1 MKKFPIV
8 LVVAAFVLF
17 LTACQKETIQP
28 SATITTVEKNITDF
42 NAVEVAGDFEVFIT
56 SGAATES
63 VTVEAN
69 ENLQEFITVEKEDNT
84 LEIKMKGNI
93 NINGNETTK
102 VYISTKEIIDYKVA
116 GDAVIQLENEMVT
129 NKVNIDLG
137 GDAQMNGGLSVQEM
151 VVTIGGDAQL
161 NLSGEVDAF
170 DLKIAGDGRVKD
182 YDLIC
187 NKLDAELAGDS
198 EVFITVIETINVTA
212 AGESILHFKGTG
224 EIRNQFTSGDAKII
238 KED

>member
-8 LVVAAFVLF
+8 LVVAAFMMLIIS
-17 LTACQKETIQP
+17 CQKETIQP

-42 NAVEVAGDFEVFIT
+42 SALEVAGDFEVFIT

-69 ENLQEFITVEKEDNT
+69 ENLQEFITIEKDGNT
-84 LEIKMKGNI
+84 LEIKMKSNI
-93 NINGNETTK
+93 NINGNETIR
-102 VYISTKEIIDYKVA
+102 VNINTKEIIDYKVA
-116 GDAVIQLENEMVT
+116 GDAVIELTNVLVT
-129 NKVNIDLG
+129 NKIIIDLA
-137 GDAQMNGGLSVQEM
+137 GDAQMNGGLSIQEM
-151 VVTIGGDAQL
+151 AVTIGGDAQL
-161 NLSGEVDAF
+161 NLSGEVDVF
-170 DLKIAGDGRVKD
+170 DLKIAGDGQVKD
-182 YDLIC
+182 YDLVC
-187 NKLDAELAGDS
+187 MQLDAELAGDS
-198 EVFITVIETINVTA
+198 EVFVTVIETINVTA